1 MLAYIGRRIAVMLVI
16 LFGSSFLIY
25 NAAAYSGD
33 PTEGLRASTDPKA
46 HAKLLALIRSLHLNI
61 PPPARF
67 FIWLK
72 GIGKV
77 FTGHLDL
84 GRARDGTLVSTNIAG
99 AIPVTIRLI
108 LLSFVLAVLIGI
120 GLGIVSALRQ
130 YSRFDYAMTF
140 FAFLMY
146 SLPIFW
152 VAVLLKAYLA
162 ISFNN
167 FLVNG
172 KIAPSWILVAS
183 AVSGFF
189 WAALI
194 SGTRKRVISIFA
206 VGAIAT
212 SLFLFFLSATKW
224 FTHPG
229 LGPIMMLA
237 LGIGFALGV
246 TYLSTGLANKSAL
259 RSSLAVVFV
268 GFILYFPVEYF
279 LKRYANLLTLV
290 AMLVVTLAVAASF
303 GFIFAKI
310 DRRPIIRTS
319 IITSIFVGLLFIMD
333 KLMKTW
339 VPYVNTDAIHQRPI
353 PTISQSNDLLPPG
366 NFWFTFL
373 DTALHL
379 VLPTI
384 ALLLISM
391 AGYIRYSRGT
401 MLEVLNQDYIRTARA
416 KGLPERTVIMR
427 HAFRNTL
434 IPITTILV
442 VDFAGIMG
450 GAIITENVFGWRG
463 MGTQFN
469 VAIHTQDL
477 NLLMGVTIFTSSL
490 IILANLTADLLYSAL
505 DPRIRVVGK
514 K

>member
-16 LFGSSFLIY
+16 LFGSSFLVY

-33 PTEGLRASTDPKA
+33 PTEGLRTSADPKV
-46 HAKLLALIRSLHLNI
+46 HAKLLALIRSLNLNV

-84 GRARDGTLVSTNIAG
+84 GRARDGILVSTHIAG

-108 LLSFVLAVLIGI
+108 FLSFILAVLFGI
-120 GLGIVSALRQ
+120 GFGIVSALRQ
-130 YSRFDYAMTF
+130 YSRFDYALTF

-152 VAVLLKAYLA
+152 VAVLLKEYLA

-172 KIAPSWILVAS
+172 TISWVWILVAA
-183 AVSGFF
+183 AVSGLF
-189 WAALI
+189 WAAVL
-194 SGTRKRVISIFA
+194 SGSRQKVIA
-206 VGAIAT
+206 
-212 SLFLFFLSATKW
+212 LFLVAAGATAVFLYLLSATKW

-229 LGPIMMLA
+229 LGPLMMFV
-237 LGIGFALGV
+237 LGLGFAVAV
-246 TYLSTGLANKSAL
+246 TYLSTGIANRPAL
-259 RSSLAVVFV
+259 QSSIAVVIV
-268 GFILYFPVEYF
+268 GFIFYFPVQYF
-279 LKRYANLLTLV
+279 FKNYASLLTVLV
-290 AMLVVTLAVAASF
+290 MLILTLAVAAGLGYF
-303 GFIFAKI
+303 FAKI
-310 DRRPIIRTS
+310 DRRPVIRTS
-319 IITSIFVGLLFIMD
+319 MITSIFVGLLFIID

-339 VPYVNTDAIHQRPI
+339 VPYINTDAIHQRPI
-353 PTISQSNDLLPPG
+353 PTLSQSNDLLPTG
-366 NFWFTFL
+366 NFWFSSL
-373 DTALHL
+373 DTILHL

-384 ALLLISM
+384 ALVLISM
-391 AGYIRYSRGT
+391 ASYIRYSRGT

-416 KGLPERTVIMR
+416 KGLSERTVIMR

-442 VDFAGIMG
+442 VDFAGVMG
-450 GAIITENVFGWRG
+450 GAIITERVFGWRG

-469 VAIHTQDL
+469 IAVHDQDL
-477 NLLMGVTIFTSSL
+477 NLLMGVTIVTSSL
-490 IILANLTADLLYSAL
+490 IIIANLVADLLYSAL

>member
-1 MLAYIGRRIAVMLVI
+1 MLAYIGRRIAVMFVI
-16 LFGSSFLIY
+16 LFGSSFLVF

-33 PTEGLRASTDPKA
+33 PLEGLRTSTDPRV
-46 HAKLLALIRSLHLNI
+46 HAKVLDLIRSLHLNV
-61 PPPARF
+61 PPPARY

-84 GRARDGTLVSTNIAG
+84 GRARDGVPVSTHLAG

-108 LLSFVLAVLIGI
+108 TLSVVLAILFGI
-120 GLGIVSALRQ
+120 GFGIVSALRQ
-130 YSRFDYAMTF
+130 YSRFDYALTF

-152 VAVLLKAYLA
+152 VAVLLKEYLA

-167 FLVNG
+167 FLLNG
-172 KIAPSWILVAS
+172 TISLIWIICAS
-183 AVSGFF
+183 VVSGFF
-189 WAALI
+189 WAAVI
-194 SGTRKRVISIFA
+194 SGTRKRVFSIFA
-206 VGAIAT
+206 IAAGATAIV
-212 SLFLFFLSATKW
+212 LVLLSTTKW

-229 LGPIMMLA
+229 LGPIMMLV
-237 LGIGFALGV
+237 LGLGFAFGI
-246 TYLSTGLANKSAL
+246 TYLSTGIGNKAAL
-259 RSSLAVVFV
+259 RSSITVVLIGFV
-268 GFILYFPVEYF
+268 LYFPVEYF
-279 LKRYANLLTLV
+279 LKKYASLATVLAMLLLTL
-290 AMLVVTLAVAASF
+290 AIAIGTGYF
-303 GFIFAKI
+303 FAKI

-319 IITSIFVGLLFIMD
+319 IITSIFVGLLFIID

-339 VPYVNTDAIHQRPI
+339 VPYINTDAIHQRPI
-353 PTISQSNDLLPPG
+353 PTISQSNDLLPTG
-366 NFWFTFL
+366 NFWFSSL
-373 DTALHL
+373 DTVLHL

-384 ALLLISM
+384 ALILISM

-416 KGLPERTVIMR
+416 KGLSERTVIMR

-434 IPITTILV
+434 IPITTIVV
-442 VDFAGIMG
+442 VDFAGIIG
-450 GAIITENVFGWRG
+450 GAIITEQVFGWRG

-469 VAIHTQDL
+469 QAVHNQDL
-477 NLLMGVTIFTSSL
+477 NLLMGFILVTSTL
-490 IILANLTADLLYSAL
+490 TILANLAADLLYSAL